1 MLNSLGSINSINTY
15 KSSTGLSLAPIIG
28 TASNNLNGSVKFAN
42 FTTTAT
48 NLYGSNPAS
57 ATVSSTNIQNEVP
70 SISTSALIANSVFF
84 TSSVKW
90 RVSTGSFAFDSS
102 NGLTIS
108 AWLYPS
114 TPYNGSDIKV
124 FEGDN
129 SEKMLLWQASNSYN
143 FAFNNS
149 QPYFLLGSGIW
160 HHVACVMNRAAGSHL
175 IYVNGVLIGSANGV
189 DAFPAST
196 STISKL
202 SIGGSISTGH
212 KGYTGLLTD
221 YRLYPRMLN
230 ASEIYSI
237 FKGYT

>member
-1 MLNSLGSINSINTY
+1 MLNCLGSINSINTY
-15 KSSTGLSLAPIIG
+15 KSSSGQSLAPIIG

-48 NLYGSNPAS
+48 NLYGNNPVS
-57 ATVSSTNIQNEVP
+57 ATVSSTNIQNVVP
-70 SISTSALIANSVFF
+70 SISTSALITNSVFF
-84 TSSVKW
+84 TSTNRWKI
-90 RVSTGSFAFDSS
+90 STGSFAFDSS

-108 AWLYPS
+108 VWLNPS

-124 FEGDN
+124 FEGDS
-129 SEKMLLWQASNSYN
+129 SERMLLWQGSNSYN

-149 QPYFLLGSGIW
+149 QPYFLLGLGTW
-160 HHVACVMNRAAGSHL
+160 FHLVCVMNRAAGSQSVF
-175 IYVNGVLIGSANGV
+175 VNGVLIGTANGV

-196 STISKL
+196 STISQL
-202 SIGGSISTGH
+202 SIGCSISTGH
-212 KGYTGLLTD
+212 KPYTGLLTD

-237 FKGYT
+237 YKGYS